1 MTKWIFGW
9 KRKNWTN
16 SSNKPVIN
24 KISLMALDK
33 VIPLMDA
40 VDWVILF
47 FFSFNYQRVYKFLYV
62 VVFGNRSSWFVYQ
75 KYDRNNKFWIN
86 LKYWFFSWKR
96 IFFLL
101 VTGYLYVLYFIYFR
115 IIINWRL
122 KNEANFH
129 K

>member
-47 FFSFNYQRVYKFLYV
+47 FFSFNYQHVYKFLYV
-62 VVFGNRSSWFVYQ
+62 AVFGNRSSRFVYQ
-75 KYDRNNKFWIN
+75 KYDRNNEF
-86 LKYWFFSWKR
+86 
-96 IFFLL
+96 
-101 VTGYLYVLYFIYFR
+101 
-115 IIINWRL
+115 
-122 KNEANFH
+122 
-129 K
+129 